1 MKLIQQLLEM
11 AKSSSKRKSQAKR
24 RRKKKAEKP
33 SDTKSRN
40 LVAKD
45 AYGMTGAGAHKS
57 AHSDANTKRGRR
69 KQGKAEIKN
78 QMDY

>member
-11 AKSSSKRKSQAKR
+11 AKSSSKRATQAKN
-24 RRKKKAEKP
+24 RRKKKSKKSSASAE
-33 SDTKSRN
+33 RN

-45 AYGMTGAGAHKS
+45 MHDMTGAGQHSS
-57 AHSDANTKRGRR
+57 AFDRANSSRGRR
-69 KQGKAEIKN
+69 KEGKKEIKN

>member
-33 SDTKSRN
+33 TMDTAGNPIKR
-40 LVAKD
+40 AMD
-45 AYGMTGAGAHKS
+45 ERGGTGQGAHPTSK
-57 AHSDANTKRGRR
+57 DKENTARGRR
-69 KQGKAEIKN
+69 KADKRAIK
-78 QMDY
+78 DY

>member
-11 AKSSSKRKSQAKR
+11 AKSSSKRKAQAKR
-24 RRKKKAEKP
+24 RRKKKADNP
-33 SDTKSRN
+33 SKTKTRN

-45 AYGMTGAGAHKS
+45 TYGMTGAGTHKS

-69 KQGKAEIKN
+69 KEDKREIKS

>member
-11 AKSSSKRKSQAKR
+11 AKSKSKRVSQAKR
-24 RRKKKAEKP
+24 RRKKKADKP
-33 SDTKSRN
+33 ASAANRN

-45 AYGMTGAGAHKS
+45 MHDMTGAGQHSSAFDRAKS
-57 AHSDANTKRGRR
+57 SRGRR
-69 KQGKAEIKN
+69 KEGQKEIKN